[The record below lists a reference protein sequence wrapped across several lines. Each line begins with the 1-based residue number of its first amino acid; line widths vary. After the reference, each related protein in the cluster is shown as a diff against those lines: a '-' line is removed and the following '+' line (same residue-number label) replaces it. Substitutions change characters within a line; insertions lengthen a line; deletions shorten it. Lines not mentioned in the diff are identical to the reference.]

1 MTDLPQLES
10 DQILDRLT
18 AVFREI
24 FDDDAITLSNETVA
38 DDIEEWDSLN
48 QIKLILQCE
57 RVFGV
62 KLKARDVN
70 TLDNVGAMVRHLL
83 ELGAS
88 GE

>member
-48 QIKLILQCE
+48 QIKLILQ
-57 RVFGV
+57 
-62 KLKARDVN
+62 
-70 TLDNVGAMVRHLL
+70 
-83 ELGAS
+83 
-88 GE
+88 